1 MFPAQP
7 SLNQNDSEKNT
18 VLFFGRTLLEYITI
32 FDLDLSLWKGSKIL
46 DCPAGPASFVAEANK
61 LGINAVGCDP
71 LYAKDFKL
79 LIEQG
84 RFDLERNIKFL
95 SGFDDRISNNFYPSI
110 DVRKEYATLAL
121 EKFIEDYPHGI
132 RENRYIAAEL
142 PKLPF
147 DTGSFDLVLSS
158 HLLFTYSKIINEFD
172 YQFHLD
178 SILELFRVSKREVKI
193 YPIQGSK
200 NVLNEYVENLLID
213 LKKAGI
219 IAELVPLSYKFTQEC
234 SLVLRLSH

>member
-1 MFPAQP
+1 MLPAQP
-7 SLNQNDSEKNT
+7 SLNQNDGENNS
-18 VLFFGRTLLEYITI
+18 VLFFGRTLSEYIKI

-46 DCPAGPASFVAEANK
+46 DCAAEPASFVAEANK
-61 LGINAVGCDP
+61 LGIHAVGCDP
-71 LYAKDFKL
+71 LYAKDLEL

-95 SGFDDRISNNFYPSI
+95 SGFGDSISNNFYPSI
-110 DVRKEYATLAL
+110 DVRKEYTTLAL
-121 EKFIEDYPHGI
+121 DKFIEDYPKGVE
-132 RENRYIAAEL
+132 ENRYIAAEL

-147 DTGSFDLVLSS
+147 DTESFDLVLSS
-158 HLLFTYSKIINEFD
+158 HLLFSYSKIINKLD

-213 LKKAGI
+213 LKKQGI

-234 SLVLRLSH
+234 SLILRLNH